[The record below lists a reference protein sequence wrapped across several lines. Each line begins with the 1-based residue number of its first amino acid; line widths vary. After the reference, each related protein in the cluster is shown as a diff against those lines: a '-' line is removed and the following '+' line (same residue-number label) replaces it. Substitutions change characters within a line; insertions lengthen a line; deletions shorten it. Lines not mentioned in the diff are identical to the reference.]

1 LISQDHIVTG
11 IVVKA
16 YGGFF
21 YVHDGLT
28 VRECTLRGRLR
39 YTKKKVMVGDRV
51 QIVTGQDNKGVVEN
65 LLTRRSVL
73 ARPAVANVDQAV
85 IVFSLCDPEPN
96 LGLLERF
103 LITTML
109 NKINPII
116 CFNKVDLAK
125 EIQVAIVSKYRENYN
140 VIVTSAV
147 TGEGLGLLRQALN
160 DNITVFAGPSGVGKS
175 TILNAI
181 IPGLKQKTGEISV
194 RLKSG
199 KHTTRHS
206 ELIPLP
212 GGGFVVDTPG
222 FSNMDLPDL
231 KPEDLAGFFPGIGDY
246 QENCYF
252 NGCLHYKEPG
262 CTIKK
267 AVEEGKIE
275 GDRYR
280 QYLEYLE
287 QLLDRR
293 RH

>member
-1 LISQDHIVTG
+1 LNSLEHLVEG
-11 IVVKA
+11 VVIKA
-16 YGGFF
+16 FGGFF

-28 VRECTLRGRLR
+28 ARECTLRGRMR
-39 YTKKKVMVGDRV
+39 YKKQHVMVGDRV
-51 QIVTGQDNKGVVEN
+51 QIVPGQDGKGVVEN
-65 LLTRRSVL
+65 VLPRRSALV
-73 ARPAVANVDQAV
+73 RPAVANVDQAV

-103 LITTML
+103 LIATML
-109 NKINPII
+109 NKIEPII
-116 CFNKVDLAK
+116 CFNKVDLAN
-125 EIQVAIVSKYRENYN
+125 ESQIEIVSSYRINYN
-140 VIVTSAV
+140 VVVVSAK
-147 TGEGLGLLRQALN
+147 TGEGLNLLRETLN
-160 DNITVFAGPSGVGKS
+160 DKITVFAGPSGVGKS

-181 IPGLKQKTGEISV
+181 IPGLKLKTGEISV

-199 KHTTRHS
+199 KHTTRHT

-212 GGGFVVDTPG
+212 EGGFVVDTPG

-246 QENCYF
+246 PANCYF

-262 CTIKK
+262 CTIKE

-275 GDRYR
+275 GSRYQ
-280 QYLEYLE
+280 QYLEFLE

>member
-1 LISQDHIVTG
+1 MISHDHIVEG

-51 QIVTGQDNKGVVEN
+51 QMVTGQDNKGVVEN
-65 LLTRRSVL
+65 VLPRRSVL

-109 NKINPII
+109 NKIIPII

-125 EIQVAIVSKYRENYN
+125 ESQAEIVSKYLENYN

-147 TGEGLGLLRQALN
+147 TGAGLDFLRQALN

-206 ELIPLP
+206 ELIALP

-246 QENCYF
+246 QTNCYF

-280 QYLEYLE
+280 QYLEFLE